1 MSSKAADLRIEL
13 SFLKDN
19 VVEACGQGR
28 TAVVENG
35 LAVYEE
41 LVATFIDV
49 LSQFGSPYSREQAL
63 AEMQSFE
70 GRWSEI
76 EWVRDDYREIA
87 DAAFASHNF
96 SVLLPV
102 IRFPVRLCFAAYA
115 KRDYYVF
122 AQFLDWLSYLYDRA
136 VDDLA
141 PQASEDAEHDPSH
154 WLFYTVRDRLAQ
166 YLRELASYRVG
177 PDIADSLDPDEIEKS
192 ADFARRTFV
201 IFSKL
206 LKRSYERRRAR
217 DFLHF
222 ASELQTIDRHEVDRY
237 TCYGGVPARR
247 PVDQSSDVPVR
258 GIQEVRQLSFERLTR
273 FRQIILLGLDAW
285 MLRDYER
292 EKRAREDIQLFRGG
306 MYLPSSITELWR
318 LYLEARA
325 ERYETELEWTWWE
338 AEEHRGEGAY
348 SGIDFGLL
356 LLRPT
361 ALRMLVSASSTP
373 PDALE
378 SLHLEPTRDLDYLV
392 GDGSGP
398 LVQTLEQ
405 IAASE
410 PLLELSPFDPEV
422 APALRERFLAARREE
437 ADTERS
443 RLIESPLSPER
454 VQNLKRSVLRG
465 WIEGGYLRSLMQ
477 QHGAYALDDEAP
489 AGLQSLSVHNF
500 DPKDL
505 YVEPSRFSD
514 RTWGVD
520 YGRALGRGEDEGG
533 ISQMASSVAS
543 LAAGVVD
550 PTAIVGYVEE
560 ALQANGDIRDPT
572 ILIAGSLRAS
582 WALAESNRFEY
593 SRHVPD
599 AASSGEPPLSPSGFF
614 DGVPVFQ
621 FHTESERVL
630 LVADLRHLGTW
641 HQYRPAPRSELTEYI
656 DDVLLFELEAY
667 SEDSA
672 RRLLENQ
679 PEVFRVDA
687 ATGRE
692 RSYEERVSLLL
703 THVRVLVL
711 EQFRY
716 DVLRPE
722 AGRVVRFTE

>member
-35 LAVYEE
+35 LDVYEE

-102 IRFPVRLCFAAYA
+102 VRFPVRLCIAAYA

-122 AQFLDWLSYLYDRA
+122 AKFLNWLSYLYDRA

-141 PQASEDAEHDPSH
+141 PHPSADAEPDARH
-154 WLFYTVRDRLAQ
+154 WLFYTVRDRLAE

-177 PDIADSLDPDEIEKS
+177 PDIADSLDPNEIERS
-192 ADFARRTFV
+192 ADFARWTFV
-201 IFSKL
+201 VFSKL
-206 LKRSYERRRAR
+206 LKRSYERGRAE

-222 ASELQTIDRHEVDRY
+222 ASELQRIYRHEVDRY
-237 TCYGGVPARR
+237 TGYGGVPSTR
-247 PVDQSSDVPVR
+247 PVDQSSDEPVR
-258 GIQEVRQLSFERLTR
+258 PIQEVRQLSFERLTR
-273 FRQIILLGLDAW
+273 LRQIIFLGLDAW

-292 EKRAREDIQLFRGG
+292 EKRTREDIQLFRGG
-306 MYLPSSITELWR
+306 MYLPSSITELWL

-325 ERYETELEWTWWE
+325 ERYETELDWTWWE
-338 AEEHRGEGAY
+338 SEEHRGEDAY
-348 SGIDFGLL
+348 SGMDFGLL

-361 ALRMLVSASSTP
+361 ALRMLVSASSMPADTLN
-373 PDALE
+373 A
-378 SLHLEPTRDLDYLV
+378 LHLEPSRDLDYLV

-398 LVQTLEQ
+398 LGQTLGQ

-410 PLLELSPFDPEV
+410 PLRELSPFDPEV
-422 APALRERFLAARREE
+422 APALRERFLAARREQ
-437 ADTERS
+437 ADIERR
-443 RLIESPLSPER
+443 RLIEAPLSPER
-454 VQNLKRSVLRG
+454 VENLKRSMLRG
-465 WIEGGYLRSLMQ
+465 WVEGGYLRSLMQ
-477 QHGAYALDDEAP
+477 QHGAFVLDDEAP
-489 AGLQSLSVHNF
+489 AGLQFLSVHKF

-514 RTWGVD
+514 RTWGVE

-533 ISQMASSVAS
+533 ISQMASAVES
-543 LAAGVVD
+543 LAPGVVD
-550 PTAIVGYVEE
+550 PAAIVGYLEE
-560 ALQANGDIRDPT
+560 ALQASGDIRDPI
-572 ILIAGSLRAS
+572 ILIAGSLSAS
-582 WALAESNRFEY
+582 WALAESSRFEY

-599 AASSGEPPLSPSGFF
+599 AFGAGDPLLSPSGFF

-630 LVADLRHLGTW
+630 LVADLRRLGTW
-641 HQYRPAPRSELTEYI
+641 HQYRPAPRSEITEYI

-679 PEVFRVDA
+679 PDVFRLDA
-687 ATGRE
+687 AAGRE
-692 RSYEERVSLLL
+692 RSYEERISLLL